1 MLDSMSDPESSF
13 AAPAATP
20 EVVEV
25 GDDSGAIA
33 PLLSADLVRG
43 EESGMKGQDLTGC
56 GGARRNL
63 FDPVPHGEVPG
74 LSSSDVKVDRGSPL
88 VNSAVAITSVE
99 KESGGGRQAGDSGG
113 SSFDVSPRYV
123 NRQDRTL
130 LVLEEPCRVSTV
142 CHMAGTFLKT
152 CQNLLAR
159 CMQASVANTHLTYG
173 GASSTRSV
181 SSDNSSLGEQSG
193 GSGIRRILNFA
204 GGGSKMDRI
213 VELLQGG
220 VVGDMV
226 SSNPFGSKC
235 RFVSLM
241 AMVLFVLHL

>member
-1 MLDSMSDPESSF
+1 MSDPEASF

-74 LSSSDVKVDRGSPL
+74 LSSSNVRVDRGSPL
-88 VNSAVAITSVE
+88 VNSTVAIRSVENGVE
-99 KESGGGRQAGDSGG
+99 KECGGGRQAGDSGG

-130 LVLEEPCRVSTV
+130 LVLKELCRV
-142 CHMAGTFLKT
+142 
-152 CQNLLAR
+152 
-159 CMQASVANTHLTYG
+159 
-173 GASSTRSV
+173 
-181 SSDNSSLGEQSG
+181 
-193 GSGIRRILNFA
+193 
-204 GGGSKMDRI
+204 
-213 VELLQGG
+213 
-220 VVGDMV
+220 
-226 SSNPFGSKC
+226 
-235 RFVSLM
+235 
-241 AMVLFVLHL
+241 